1 MATQDDRR
9 PIAAP
14 ASPLSGWFVVTGA
27 VLILS
32 LLAAFFVQAR
42 QYALLSQAAKGQDDY
57 LVLNLFQLETE
68 YLRLRERWRQATADP
83 VRAREQLQLRYDIFV
98 SRIGLLQTDR
108 AQRVLSESPEYGAA
122 QRALRD
128 FVDRA
133 DLYLG
138 QSVQAPFSAASMQA
152 LLADLEALDEPIHQ
166 MLLTGA
172 HHVAEQ
178 VTARNEAL
186 AQHNRIG
193 LALTAFLSALVG
205 VFGFLALRRMRQL
218 DESRRAMEAMAN
230 RLHDA
235 REQALRASQVKS
247 EFLTNMS
254 HAIRTPFHGMLGMI
268 TLLRETK
275 LDPHQQELLRTAVD
289 SADHLLS
296 LLNDIVDL
304 SKLESGALALDV
316 REVDL
321 AALVREVER
330 LMRAP
335 AEAKG
340 LRFSAQTDATLPPRL
355 QLDGTRV
362 RQVIYN
368 LVANAIRFTDSGS
381 VALRCRHLAAQG
393 GRDAMLEIEV
403 ADTGVG
409 MDVDTLQRLF
419 ERTLVLERSPARAE
433 SMRQGTGLGLEIA
446 QRLTRLMGGD
456 ITVES
461 TPGMGSTFRV
471 RVPMRVPPSALL
483 ETPAAPQPPAAAE
496 AQARHVL
503 VAEDNAV
510 NRLYIGALLE
520 RMGHSAHFVENGL
533 EAVQAVQE
541 HHFHIVLMDVH
552 MPVMDG
558 IAATEAIR
566 ALPSE
571 CGSATSPDPHGGRA
585 GQSPAL
591 GAHRISGTRL
601 LIVALTADAYA
612 DTRTRCLAAGMDDVL
627 VKPLGLPELDALFQR
642 HFGSSTGG
650 RADAARA
657 PAASAASAL
666 LDTEVLGR
674 LVELMPRAEAAR
686 LYEAMLAQ
694 AGDAT
699 ERMRRALRE
708 ADTDELR
715 RVSHGLKGAALNLGL
730 CALADAA
737 DRLSSSAVTTNAGQ
751 LALALQRFDETLAAT
766 RTLCATEPALAPG

>member
-9 PIAAP
+9 GVGAP
-14 ASPLSGWFVVTGA
+14 TSPLSGWFVVTGA

-42 QYALLSQAAKGQDDY
+42 QYALLNQAVKGQDDY

-68 YLRLRERWRQATADP
+68 YLRLRERWRQAAGDP

-98 SRIGLLQTDR
+98 SRIGLVQTDR
-108 AQRVLSESPEYGAA
+108 AQRVLSDSPEYGAA

-128 FVDRA
+128 FVDRG

-138 QSVQAPFSAASMQA
+138 QNAQAPFSNASMHA
-152 LLADLEALDEPIHQ
+152 LLIDLEALDEPIHQ
-166 MLLTGA
+166 MLLAGA
-172 HHVAEQ
+172 HRVAEQ
-178 VTARNEAL
+178 VTARNDTL

-254 HAIRTPFHGMLGMI
+254 HAIRTPFHGMLGML

-275 LDPHQQELLRTAVD
+275 LEQHQQELLRTAVD

-304 SKLESGALALDV
+304 SKLESGALTLDV

-335 AEAKG
+335 ASAKG
-340 LRFSAQTDATLPPRL
+340 LQLSAQIDSSLPPRL

-362 RQVIYN
+362 RQVLYN
-368 LVANAIRFTDSGS
+368 LVANAIRFTDGGS
-381 VALRCRHLAAQG
+381 VALRCRRVAPQG
-393 GRDAMLEIEV
+393 EREAMLEIEV

-409 MDVDTLQRLF
+409 MDADTLSRLF
-419 ERTLVLERSPARAE
+419 ERRLVMERSPTRPGA
-433 SMRQGTGLGLEIA
+433 MRQGTGLGLEIA

-456 ITVES
+456 IAVES
-461 TPGMGSTFRV
+461 TPGLGSTFRV
-471 RVPMRVPPSALL
+471 RVPMRVPPSALI
-483 ETPAAPQPPAAAE
+483 EVPSAPPQQAAAAPQT
-496 AQARHVL
+496 RHVL

-533 EAVQAVQE
+533 EALQAVQE
-541 HHFHIVLMDVH
+541 HRFDIVLMDVH

-558 IAATEAIR
+558 IDATGRGPSARHTGCSAADR
-566 ALPSE
+566 
-571 CGSATSPDPHGGRA
+571 
-585 GQSPAL
+585 
-591 GAHRISGTRL
+591 GAHRRCL
-601 LIVALTADAYA
+601 RRHAHALSRGGHGRRVGQAARPA
-612 DTRTRCLAAGMDDVL
+612 RARGAVPAPFRQRSWRAPRTRARTCTG
-627 VKPLGLPELDALFQR
+627 R
-642 HFGSSTGG
+642 HCGVARRRGARAPG
-650 RADAARA
+650 RADAPCRNGTSVRIDVEPGGRRHRTHAPRPARGRYRRTAPPVARPERRRAQSGLARPRRRRRSIERRRHQQCRPARA
-657 PAASAASAL
+657 RVAALRRNA
-666 LDTEVLGR
+666 GR
-674 LVELMPRAEAAR
+674 HTRAVRDRTGPAR
-686 LYEAMLAQ
+686 LSYTTT
-694 AGDAT
+694 GSGSS
-699 ERMRRALRE
+699 RMPKR
-708 ADTDELR
+708 
-715 RVSHGLKGAALNLGL
+715 
-730 CALADAA
+730 
-737 DRLSSSAVTTNAGQ
+737 
-751 LALALQRFDETLAAT
+751 
-766 RTLCATEPALAPG
+766 P

>member
-1 MATQDDRR
+1 MATEDDRR
-9 PIAAP
+9 AVAPNGPEPARPPSGSGSPGAAASIHVP
-14 ASPLSGWFVVTGA
+14 SPLSGWFVVTGA

-42 QYALLSQAAKGQDDY
+42 QYALLGQATKGQDDY

-68 YLRLRERWRQATADP
+68 YLRLRERWRQAAADP
-83 VRAREQLQLRYDIFV
+83 DRARAQLQLRYDIFV

-108 AQRVLSESPEYGAA
+108 AQRVLSESAEYGTAR
-122 QRALRD
+122 RALRD

-138 QSVQAPFSAASMQA
+138 QTAQAPFSQASLQV

-166 MLLTGA
+166 VLLAGA

-178 VTARNEAL
+178 VTSRNDTL

-268 TLLRETK
+268 TLLRETR

-304 SKLESGALALDV
+304 SKLESGTLTLDM

-321 AALVREVER
+321 AGLVREVER

-340 LRFSAQTDATLPPRL
+340 LRFSAQVDATLPPRL

-381 VALRCRHLAAQG
+381 VALRCRQRAAQG
-393 GRDAMLEIEV
+393 GREAMLEIEV

-419 ERTLVLERSPARAE
+419 ERTLVLERSPTRADAL
-433 SMRQGTGLGLEIA
+433 RQGTGLGLEIA

-461 TPGMGSTFRV
+461 TPGLGSTFRV
-471 RVPMRVPPSALL
+471 RVPLRAPPSAML
-483 ETPAAPQPPAAAE
+483 EAPAAAPLPAPTE
-496 AQARHVL
+496 QQARHVL

-533 EAVQAVQE
+533 EAVQAMQE
-541 HHFHIVLMDVH
+541 HRFDIVLMDVH

-558 IAATEAIR
+558 IAATAAIR
-566 ALPSE
+566 AQAAP
-571 CGSATSPDPHGGRA
+571 GARA
-585 GQSPAL
+585 P
-591 GAHRISGTRL
+591 I
-601 LIVALTADAYA
+601 IALTADAYA

-627 VKPLGLPELDALFQR
+627 VKPLGLAELDALFQR
-642 HFGSSTGG
+642 RFGGNAG
-650 RADAARA
+650 VRADVAHA
-657 PAASAASAL
+657 PAAGAGIAL
-666 LDTEVLGR
+666 LDTEVLAR
-674 LVELMPRAEAAR
+674 LVELMPRAEAAH

-730 CALADAA
+730 RALADAA
-737 DRLSSSAVTTNAGQ
+737 DRLSSSAASTNAGQ

-766 RTLCATEPALAPG
+766 RTLCATEPALAEH

>member
-9 PIAAP
+9 VVDASA

-27 VLILS
+27 VLILT

-42 QYALLSQAAKGQDDY
+42 QYALLNQAVKGQDDY

-68 YLRLRERWRQATADP
+68 YLRLRERWRQAATDP
-83 VRAREQLQLRYDIFV
+83 TRARDQLQLRYDIFV

-108 AQRVLSESPEYGAA
+108 AQRVLSDSPEYGAA
-122 QRALRD
+122 LRALRD
-128 FVDRA
+128 FVDRG

-138 QSVQAPFSAASMQA
+138 QNAQAPFSSASMQA
-152 LLADLEALDEPIHQ
+152 LLADLDALDERIHQ
-166 MLLTGA
+166 MLLAGA
-172 HHVAEQ
+172 HRVAEQ
-178 VTARNEAL
+178 VTARNDAL
-186 AQHNRIG
+186 AQHNRVG
-193 LALTAFLSALVG
+193 LALTAFLSAMVG
-205 VFGFLALRRMRQL
+205 LFGFLALRRMRQL

-254 HAIRTPFHGMLGMI
+254 HAIRTPFHGMLGML

-275 LDPHQQELLRTAVD
+275 LDARQQELLHTAVD

-304 SKLESGALALDV
+304 SKLESGTLTLDV

-321 AALVREVER
+321 AALLREVER

-335 AEAKG
+335 AAAKG
-340 LRFSAQTDATLPPRL
+340 LQLSAQIDGTLPTRL
-355 QLDGTRV
+355 QLDGTRM
-362 RQVIYN
+362 RQVLYN
-368 LVANAIRFTDSGS
+368 LVANAIRFTDGGS
-381 VALRCRHLAAQG
+381 IRLRCRRAAPLPAG
-393 GRDAMLEIEV
+393 EAMIEIEV

-409 MDVDTLQRLF
+409 MDADTLRRLF
-419 ERTLVLERSPARAE
+419 ERTLVLERPSTRADA
-433 SMRQGTGLGLEIA
+433 MRQGTGLGLEIA

-456 ITVES
+456 IAVES
-461 TPGMGSTFRV
+461 TPGLGSTFRV
-471 RVPMRVPPSALL
+471 RVPMRVPAQTAI
-483 ETPAAPQPPAAAE
+483 EAPAAPMQQAAA
-496 AQARHVL
+496 APHARHVL
-503 VAEDNAV
+503 VAEDNPV

-533 EAVQAVQE
+533 EALQAVQE
-541 HHFHIVLMDVH
+541 HRFEIVLMDVH

-558 IAATEAIR
+558 IDATEAIR
-566 ALPSE
+566 AIDGPAAKLP
-571 CGSATSPDPHGGRA
+571 
-585 GQSPAL
+585 
-591 GAHRISGTRL
+591 
-601 LIVALTADAYA
+601 IVALTADAYA
-612 DTRTRCLAAGMDDVL
+612 DTRTRCLAVGMDEVL

-642 HFGSSTGG
+642 RFGSSGG
-650 RADAARA
+650 ARGDAARVA
-657 PAASAASAL
+657 PAMGAGTAL

-686 LYEAMLAQ
+686 LYEAMLSQ

-730 CALADAA
+730 RALADAA
-737 DRLSSSAVTTNAGQ
+737 DRLSGSAAATNAGQ

-766 RTLCATEPALAPG
+766 RALCASEPALASP

>member
-1 MATQDDRR
+1 MATEDDRR
-9 PIAAP
+9 AVDGLYGRAP
-14 ASPLSGWFVVTGA
+14 RAPWGSEPGGAGPTQATSPLSGWFVVTGA
-27 VLILS
+27 VLILT

-42 QYALLSQAAKGQDDY
+42 QFALLDQALKGQDDY

-68 YLRLRERWRQATADP
+68 YLRLRERWRQAAADP
-83 VRAREQLQLRYDIFV
+83 PHAREPLQLRYDIFV

-108 AQRVLSESPEYGAA
+108 AQRVLSDSPEYSAA
-122 QRALRD
+122 LRALRD
-128 FVDRA
+128 FVDRG
-133 DLYLG
+133 DLYL
-138 QSVQAPFSAASMQA
+138 SPNAQAPFSGASMQA
-152 LLADLEALDEPIHQ
+152 LLADLDALDAPIHQ
-166 MLLTGA
+166 MLLAGA
-172 HHVAEQ
+172 HRVAEQ
-178 VTARNEAL
+178 VTARNDAL
-186 AQHNRIG
+186 AQHNRVG
-193 LALTAFLSALVG
+193 LALTAFLSAMVG
-205 VFGFLALRRMRQL
+205 LFGFLALRRMRQL

-254 HAIRTPFHGMLGMI
+254 HAIRTPFHGMLGML

-275 LDPHQQELLRTAVD
+275 LDARQQELLHTAVD

-304 SKLESGALALDV
+304 SKLETGTLTLDM

-321 AALVREVER
+321 AALLREVER

-335 AEAKG
+335 AAAKG
-340 LRFSAQTDATLPPRL
+340 LQLSGQIDGALPPRL
-355 QLDGTRV
+355 QLDGTRL
-362 RQVIYN
+362 RQVLYN

-381 VALRCRHLAAQG
+381 ITLRCRRG
-393 GRDAMLEIEV
+393 MPMSEREAMIEIEV

-409 MDVDTLQRLF
+409 MDADTLHRLF
-419 ERTLVLERSPARAE
+419 ERTLVLERPATRADA
-433 SMRQGTGLGLEIA
+433 MRQGTGLGLEIA

-461 TPGMGSTFRV
+461 MPGLGSTFRV
-471 RVPMRVPPSALL
+471 LVPMR
-483 ETPAAPQPPAAAE
+483 EPAPPAAVGAALAAPVQPVAA
-496 AQARHVL
+496 AQQALHVL
-503 VAEDNAV
+503 VAEDNPV

-520 RMGHSAHFVENGL
+520 RMGHDAHFVENGL

-541 HHFHIVLMDVH
+541 HRFDIVLMDVH

-566 ALPSE
+566 TLDAAAAKLP
-571 CGSATSPDPHGGRA
+571 
-585 GQSPAL
+585 
-591 GAHRISGTRL
+591 
-601 LIVALTADAYA
+601 IVALTADAFA
-612 DTRTRCLAAGMDDVL
+612 DTRTRCLAVGMDEVL
-627 VKPLGLPELDALFQR
+627 VKPLGLPELEALFQR
-642 HFGSSTGG
+642 RFGNAAALPSDGP
-650 RADAARA
+650 RATPPPGA
-657 PAASAASAL
+657 PSAL
-666 LDTEVLGR
+666 LDTEVLAR
-674 LVELMPRAEAAR
+674 LVELMPRTEAAR
-686 LYEAMLAQ
+686 LYEAMLSQ

-699 ERMRRALRE
+699 DRMRRALRD

-730 CALADAA
+730 RALADAA
-737 DRLSSSAVTTNAGQ
+737 DRLSGSAPNTNAGQ

-766 RTLCATEPALAPG
+766 RALCASEPALAQG

>member
-9 PIAAP
+9 GVGAP

-42 QYALLSQAAKGQDDY
+42 QYALLNQAVKGQDDY

-68 YLRLRERWRQATADP
+68 YLRLRERWRQATGDP

-108 AQRVLSESPEYGAA
+108 AQRVLSDSPEYGAA
-122 QRALRD
+122 LRALRD
-128 FVDRA
+128 FVDRG

-138 QSVQAPFSAASMQA
+138 QNAQAPFSHASMQA
-152 LLADLEALDEPIHQ
+152 LLIDMEALDEPIHQ
-166 MLLTGA
+166 MLLAGA
-172 HHVAEQ
+172 HRVAEQ
-178 VTARNEAL
+178 VTARNDTL

-235 REQALRASQVKS
+235 REQAVRASQVKS

-254 HAIRTPFHGMLGMI
+254 HAIRTPFHGMLGML
-268 TLLRETK
+268 TLLRETR
-275 LDPHQQELLRTAVD
+275 LEQHQQELLRTAVD

-304 SKLESGALALDV
+304 SKLESGALTLDV
-316 REVDL
+316 REVDF
-321 AALVREVER
+321 AALMREVER
-330 LMRAP
+330 LMRSP
-335 AEAKG
+335 ANAKG
-340 LRFSAQTDATLPPRL
+340 LQLSAQIDSSLPPRL

-362 RQVIYN
+362 RQVLYN

-381 VALRCRHLAAQG
+381 VGLRCRRVAPQG
-393 GRDAMLEIEV
+393 EREPMLEIEV
-403 ADTGVG
+403 VDTGVG
-409 MDVDTLQRLF
+409 MDADTLSRLF
-419 ERTLVLERSPARAE
+419 ERQLVMERSPTRPGA
-433 SMRQGTGLGLEIA
+433 MRQGTGLGLEIA

-456 ITVES
+456 IAVES
-461 TPGMGSTFRV
+461 APGLGSTFRV
-471 RVPMRVPPSALL
+471 RVPMRVPPSALI
-483 ETPAAPQPPAAAE
+483 EGPSAAPQQPAVAAP
-496 AQARHVL
+496 ARHVL

-520 RMGHSAHFVENGL
+520 RMGHRAHFVENGL
-533 EAVQAVQE
+533 EAQQAVQE
-541 HHFHIVLMDVH
+541 HRFDIVLMDVH

-558 IAATEAIR
+558 IDATRAIR
-566 ALPSE
+566 AL
-571 CGSATSPDPHGGRA
+571 
-585 GQSPAL
+585 
-591 GAHRISGTRL
+591 GTPTAARL
-601 LIVALTADAYA
+601 PIVALTADAYA
-612 DTRTRCLAAGMDDVL
+612 DTRTRCLAVGMDDVL
-627 VKPLGLPELDALFQR
+627 VKPLGLPELEALFQR
-642 HFGSSTGG
+642 RFGSDVGV
-650 RADAARA
+650 RAQPARE
-657 PAASAASAL
+657 SAAGGVAAL
-666 LDTEVLGR
+666 LDTEVLAR

-686 LYEAMLAQ
+686 LYEAMLSQ
-694 AGDAT
+694 AGDTT

-715 RVSHGLKGAALNLGL
+715 RLSHGLKGAALNLGL
-730 CALADAA
+730 RALADAA
-737 DRLSSSAVTTNAGQ
+737 DRLSGGASANAGQ

-766 RTLCATEPALAPG
+766 RAMCATQPALQD

>member
-1 MATQDDRR
+1 MATEDDRR
-9 PIAAP
+9 AVGGAR
-14 ASPLSGWFVVTGA
+14 ASALPLSGWFVVTGA
-27 VLILS
+27 LLLLT

-42 QYALLSQAAKGQDDY
+42 QFALLGQAVKGQDDY

-68 YLRLRERWRQATADP
+68 YLRLRERWRSAAAEP
-83 VRAREQLQLRYDIFV
+83 ARAREPLQLRYDIFV
-98 SRIGLLQTDR
+98 SRIGLLQTER
-108 AQRVLSESPEYGAA
+108 AQRVLSDNPEYGAA
-122 QRALRD
+122 LRALRD
-128 FVDRA
+128 FVDRG

-138 QSVQAPFSAASMQA
+138 QNAQAPFSAASMQA

-166 MLLTGA
+166 MLLAGA
-172 HHVAEQ
+172 HRVAEQ
-178 VTARNEAL
+178 VTARNDAL
-186 AQHNRIG
+186 AQHNRVG
-193 LALTAFLSALVG
+193 LALTAFLSAMVG
-205 VFGFLALRRMRQL
+205 LFGFLALRRMRQL
-218 DESRRAMEAMAN
+218 DDSRRAMEAMAN

-254 HAIRTPFHGMLGMI
+254 HAIRTPFHGMLGML

-275 LDPHQQELLRTAVD
+275 LDGRQQELLHTAID

-304 SKLESGALALDV
+304 SKLESGTLTLDV

-335 AEAKG
+335 AAAKG
-340 LRFSAQTDATLPPRL
+340 LRFSAQVDGALPPRL
-355 QLDGTRV
+355 QLDGTRM
-362 RQVIYN
+362 RQVLYN
-368 LVANAIRFTDSGS
+368 LVANAIRFTDGGS
-381 VALRCRHLAAQG
+381 VDLRCRRVAPLPPSE
-393 GRDAMLEIEV
+393 AMIEIEV
-403 ADTGVG
+403 TDTGVG
-409 MDVDTLQRLF
+409 MDADTLHRLF
-419 ERTLVLERSPARAE
+419 ERNLVLERPATRADA
-433 SMRQGTGLGLEIA
+433 MRQGTGLGLEIA

-461 TPGMGSTFRV
+461 TPGLGSTFRV
-471 RVPMRVPPSALL
+471 RVPMRTPAPAAIQA
-483 ETPAAPQPPAAAE
+483 PAAPASPAPTAPH
-496 AQARHVL
+496 ARRVL
-503 VAEDNAV
+503 VAEDNPV

-520 RMGHSAHFVENGL
+520 RMGHNAHFVENGL
-533 EAVQAVQE
+533 EAQQAVQE
-541 HHFHIVLMDVH
+541 HRFDIVLMDVH

-566 ALPSE
+566 ALDAQAAKLP
-571 CGSATSPDPHGGRA
+571 
-585 GQSPAL
+585 
-591 GAHRISGTRL
+591 
-601 LIVALTADAYA
+601 IVALTADAYA
-612 DTRTRCLAAGMDDVL
+612 DTRTRCLGAGMDEVL
-627 VKPLGLPELDALFQR
+627 VKPLGLPELEALFQR
-642 HFGSSTGG
+642 RFGE
-650 RADAARA
+650 
-657 PAASAASAL
+657 ASAAPAEGVRAAPAGAGSTL
-666 LDTEVLGR
+666 LDTEVLTR

-686 LYEAMLAQ
+686 LYEAMLSQ

-730 CALADAA
+730 RALADAA
-737 DRLSSSAVTTNAGQ
+737 DRLSGSAANTNAGQ

-766 RTLCATEPALAPG
+766 RALCASEPALVQS

>member
-9 PIAAP
+9 VVGAAP
-14 ASPLSGWFVVTGA
+14 PQLSGWFVVTGA
-27 VLILS
+27 LLILT

-42 QYALLSQAAKGQDDY
+42 QYALLNQALKGQDDY

-68 YLRLRERWRQATADP
+68 YLRLRERWRQAASEP
-83 VRAREQLQLRYDIFV
+83 ARARDQLQLRYDIFV
-98 SRIGLLQTDR
+98 SRIGLLQTER

-122 QRALRD
+122 LRALRD
-128 FVDRA
+128 FVDRG

-138 QSVQAPFSAASMQA
+138 QTAQAPFSGASMQA
-152 LLADLEALDEPIHQ
+152 LLVDLEALDEPIHQ
-166 MLLTGA
+166 MLLAGA

-178 VTARNEAL
+178 VTSRNDAL
-186 AQHNRIG
+186 AQHNRVG
-193 LALTAFLSALVG
+193 LALTAFLSAMVG
-205 VFGFLALRRMRQL
+205 VFGFLAQRRMRQL

-235 REQALRASQVKS
+235 REHAVRASQVKS

-254 HAIRTPFHGMLGMI
+254 HAIRTPFHGMLGML
-268 TLLRETK
+268 TLLRETR
-275 LDPHQQELLRTAVD
+275 LDARQQELLRTAVD

-304 SKLESGALALDV
+304 SKLESGTLTLDV
-316 REVDL
+316 REVDV

-330 LMRAP
+330 LMRAQ
-335 AEAKG
+335 ATSKG
-340 LRFSAQTDATLPPRL
+340 LQLSAQVDASLPPRL
-355 QLDGTRV
+355 QLDGTRL
-362 RQVIYN
+362 RQVLYN
-368 LVANAIRFTDSGS
+368 LVANAIRFTDGGS
-381 VALRCRHLAAQG
+381 VSLRCRRLAPQG
-393 GRDAMLEIEV
+393 ERDAMLEIEV

-409 MDVDTLQRLF
+409 MDADTLHRLF
-419 ERTLVLERSPARAE
+419 ERTLVLERSTARADG
-433 SMRQGTGLGLEIA
+433 MRQGTGLGLEIA

-461 TPGMGSTFRV
+461 MTGVGSTFRV
-471 RVPMRVPPSALL
+471 RVPMRLPPEAVSA
-483 ETPAAPQPPAAAE
+483 PPAAAP
-496 AQARHVL
+496 APASAAAHARHVL

-533 EAVQAVQE
+533 EAQQAVQE
-541 HHFHIVLMDVH
+541 HRFDIVLMDVH

-566 ALPSE
+566 ALDAAAAQVP
-571 CGSATSPDPHGGRA
+571 
-585 GQSPAL
+585 
-591 GAHRISGTRL
+591 
-601 LIVALTADAYA
+601 IVALTADAYA

-627 VKPLGLPELDALFQR
+627 VKPLGLPELEALFQR
-642 HFGSSTGG
+642 RFGLGDPA
-650 RADAARA
+650 RADTVRG
-657 PAASAASAL
+657 ASASGAGSAL
-666 LDTEVLGR
+666 LDAEVLAR

-686 LYEAMLAQ
+686 LYAAMLSQ

-730 CALADAA
+730 HALADAA
-737 DRLSSSAVTTNAGQ
+737 DRLSGSAATTNAGQ

-766 RTLCATEPALAPG
+766 RALCASEPALAPG

>member
-1 MATQDDRR
+1 MATEDDRR
-9 PIAAP
+9 AVSQGQ

-27 VLILS
+27 VLMLT

-42 QYALLSQAAKGQDDY
+42 QFALLSQAVKGQDDY

-68 YLRLRERWRQATADP
+68 YLRLRERWRQAAADP
-83 VRAREQLQLRYDIFV
+83 ANARDALQLRYDIFV

-108 AQRVLSESPEYGAA
+108 AQRVLSDSPEYSAA
-122 QRALRD
+122 LRALRD
-128 FVDRA
+128 FVDRG

-138 QSVQAPFSAASMQA
+138 QTPQAPFSSASMQA

-166 MLLTGA
+166 MLLAGS

-178 VTARNEAL
+178 VTARNDAL

-193 LALTAFLSALVG
+193 LALTAFLSAMVG
-205 VFGFLALRRMRQL
+205 LFGFLALRRMRQL

-235 REQALRASQVKS
+235 REQALRASRVKS

-254 HAIRTPFHGMLGMI
+254 HAIRTPFHGMLGML

-275 LDPHQQELLRTAVD
+275 LDARQQELLHTAVD

-304 SKLESGALALDV
+304 SKLESGALTLDV
-316 REVDL
+316 RDVDL
-321 AALVREVER
+321 AALLREVER

-335 AEAKG
+335 AAAKG
-340 LRFSAQTDATLPPRL
+340 LRLSAQIDGALPPRL
-355 QLDGTRV
+355 RLDPTRM
-362 RQVIYN
+362 RQVLYN
-368 LVANAIRFTDSGS
+368 LVANAIRFTVSGS
-381 VALRCRHLAAQG
+381 VTLRCRPYTPP
-393 GRDAMLEIEV
+393 DAREPMIEIEV

-409 MDVDTLQRLF
+409 MDAEALRRLF
-419 ERTLVLERSPARAE
+419 ERTLVLERPAVRADA
-433 SMRQGTGLGLEIA
+433 MRQGTGLGLEIA
-446 QRLTRLMGGD
+446 QRLTHLMGGD

-461 TPGMGSTFRV
+461 MPGLGSTFRV
-471 RVPMRVPPSALL
+471 RVPLRLPPALPAS
-483 ETPAAPQPPAAAE
+483 TPAPQPAAQPAPAAPP
-496 AQARHVL
+496 RRVL

-533 EAVQAVQE
+533 EAQQAVRE
-541 HHFHIVLMDVH
+541 HRFDIVLMDVH

-566 ALPSE
+566 TLDAPGARLP
-571 CGSATSPDPHGGRA
+571 
-585 GQSPAL
+585 
-591 GAHRISGTRL
+591 
-601 LIVALTADAYA
+601 IVALTADAYA
-612 DTRTRCLAAGMDDVL
+612 DTRTRCLAAGMDEVL
-627 VKPLGLPELDALFQR
+627 VKPLGLPELEALFER
-642 HFGSSTGG
+642 RFGTAAAAP
-650 RADAARA
+650 ADAARA
-657 PAASAASAL
+657 APAVGVGTAL
-666 LDTEVLGR
+666 LDTDVLAR

-686 LYEAMLAQ
+686 LYEAMLSQ

-699 ERMRRALRE
+699 ERMRRALRD
-708 ADTDELR
+708 ADTEELR

-730 CALADAA
+730 RALADAA
-737 DRLSSSAVTTNAGQ
+737 DRLSGSAPNTNAGQ

-766 RTLCATEPALAPG
+766 KALCASEPALAHE